1 VAHADSGDVCNR
13 VLLACWQMAE
23 ANPGLARPN
32 AFRWHGDNHVSVRVA
47 HTADLTANELA
58 AARALVF
65 AAFDDCTEDDWEDCL
80 GGIHAMV
87 WEGDAMVAHG
97 AVVQRRL
104 IYKNQPRRTGYVEGV
119 AVRSDRRRQGFGAA
133 VMSELE
139 RVIKAA
145 YELGALG
152 TTNDGFPFYMAR
164 GWRQWK
170 GRTYA
175 LTPAGNIRT
184 AKEDEAILVLEAS
197 SAIDVTAD

>member
-1 VAHADSGDVCNR
+1 
-13 VLLACWQMAE
+13 
-23 ANPGLARPN
+23 
-32 AFRWHGDNHVSVRVA
+32 VRVA
-47 HTADLTANELA
+47 HTADLTTDELA

-65 AAFDDCTEDDWEDCL
+65 AAFDDCTEDDWEHCL

-104 IYKNQPRRTGYVEGV
+104 IYKERPLRTGYVEGV

-145 YELGALG
+145 YQLGALG
-152 TTNDGFPFYMAR
+152 TTDDGFPFYMAR

-175 LTPAGNIRT
+175 LTPAGIIRT
-184 AKEDEAILVLEAS
+184 AEEDEAILVLEAS
-197 SAIDVTAD
+197 SAVDVTADLTCDFREGELW